1 MSLKE
6 NIDVI
11 FPQIVQ
17 YISLK
22 NDDILNNH
30 IT

>member
-11 FPQIVQ
+11 FPQIVP